1 MQPDSS
7 NPRNASHP
15 SDSSKPRDPG
25 HPSDPSHQPGTLPR
39 WQRRVFAGAWITYF
53 AYYLCRYN
61 MPMTKTQLGNTFH
74 WDANQVG
81 MIFTA
86 LTVMY
91 AVGQFVNGQLADRF
105 GGRLIAS
112 IGVVGSVAM
121 NLAVFAATASA
132 GTAAPGASPVLV
144 LVIVFW
150 AANGF
155 FQAMGWSPMVRM
167 LTHWFPVSSRGKVM
181 GVMGASYQLGGAFS
195 WALAFF
201 LTGYF
206 VQALGGDWRAVFWV
220 PAVLF
225 AVVGVF
231 FFLLVRDTPEEVG
244 LPTVVPDEEPGP
256 GMAPGTRRTILQN
269 VAATLR
275 NPYVW
280 IVAITF
286 FLLDLNRY
294 GFVNWLPGYLDERGA
309 KLGPGLMGH
318 FSEMIKRC
326 IHPLAGS
333 VGAVAA
339 GWATD
344 RFFGGRRAPVIA
356 VLLGLL
362 GVFSIT
368 FPFLDPHNSGLMIL
382 VVALIGFCTYGPH
395 ILMVGHAA
403 QDFGR
408 KSGAAGAAGF
418 IDAFGYI
425 GASAAGWG
433 AGLLIESRGYDLTF
447 VVFGSAALLAVVPIS
462 LIWKVGPKTQG
473 PAPR

>member
-1 MQPDSS
+1 MQPD
-7 NPRNASHP
+7 P
-15 SDSSKPRDPG
+15 SKSPDP
-25 HPSDPSHQPGTLPR
+25 LPR
-39 WQRRVFAGAWITYF
+39 WQRRVFTWAWITYF

-61 MPMTKTQLGNTFH
+61 MPMAKTQLGNTFH
-74 WDANQVG
+74 WDATQIG

-105 GGRLIAS
+105 GSRLIGS
-112 IGVVGSVAM
+112 IGVVGSVVM
-121 NLAVFAATASA
+121 NLAVFAAIASA
-132 GTAAPGASPVLV
+132 GATPPEANTVLIMVTA
-144 LVIVFW
+144 FW
-150 AANGF
+150 SANGF

-201 LTGYF
+201 LTGYY

-220 PAVLF
+220 PAALF
-225 AVVGVF
+225 AGIGVF

-256 GMAPGTRRTILQN
+256 GLASGARRTILEN

-275 NPYVW
+275 NPYLWV
-280 IVAITF
+280 VALSF

-294 GFVNWLPGYLDERGA
+294 GFVNWLPAFLDERGA
-309 KLGPGLMGH
+309 KAESGLMAN
-318 FSEMIKRC
+318 FSEAIKRC

-356 VLLGLL
+356 LLLGLL

-368 FPFLDPHNSGLMIL
+368 FPFLDTHNSALMIL

-433 AGLLIESRGYDLTF
+433 AGVLIASRGYELTF
-447 VVFGSAALLAVVPIS
+447 VVFGSAALLAVLPIS
-462 LIWKVGPKTQG
+462 LIWKVGPKTQA
-473 PAPR
+473 PAAR